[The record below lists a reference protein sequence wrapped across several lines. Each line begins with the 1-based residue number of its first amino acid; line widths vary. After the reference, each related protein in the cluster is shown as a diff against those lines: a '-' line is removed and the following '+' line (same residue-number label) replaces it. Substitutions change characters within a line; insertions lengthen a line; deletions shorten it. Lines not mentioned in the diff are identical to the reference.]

1 MKHAMKLHEKP
12 YQLLKSGI
20 KTIELRLYDD
30 KRKMI
35 SVGDEIVFTN
45 SVKTDLSLCCRVIA
59 LHKFS
64 PFKELYKNLPL
75 LKCGYTHNDIS
86 TATPDDMSVYYS
98 KEAQEV
104 YGVIGIEIELI

>member
-64 PFKELYKNLPL
+64 SFKELYKNLPL

>member
-1 MKHAMKLHEKP
+1 MTHYMNLVPSAYAKIEA
-12 YQLLKSGI
+12 GT
-20 KTIELRLYDD
+20 KTIELRLNDE
-30 KRKMI
+30 KRQKI

-45 SVKTDLSLCCRVIA
+45 SVKTNLSLRCRVIA

-64 PFKELYKNLPL
+64 SFKELYENLPL

-86 TATPDDMSVYYS
+86 TATPDDMDVYYS
-98 KEAQEV
+98 KQAQEV